1 MNSGTDCSKE
11 HVERTATSLIER
23 LKLEDAQAWQQL
35 VTLYGPL
42 VYSWT
47 RRAGVPPEDSRDVV
61 QDVFQS
67 VVRYVAS
74 FRRDQPG
81 DSFRGWLY
89 TITKSKVAEHWRR
102 QRGPQAAGGTEAMQR
117 MAQFAEEDSRSV
129 SGVGDAIDSD
139 GTLIRAM
146 ELIRAEFENQTWRAV
161 WSVVVEGRSPADVA
175 TELGMSTNA
184 VYVAKSRILRRLRE
198 ELADLID

>member
-1 MNSGTDCSKE
+1 MNSNADCSKDG
-11 HVERTATSLIER
+11 VDRTATSLIER
-23 LKLEDAQAWQQL
+23 IKLLDAQAWQQL

-47 RRAGVPPEDSRDVV
+47 RRAGVPPEDARDVV

-67 VVRYVAS
+67 VVRYVS
-74 FRRDQPG
+74 NFHRDQAG

-102 QRGPQAAGGTEAMQR
+102 RQDAQADGGTEAMQR
-117 MAQFAEEDSRSV
+117 MAQLAEQDSCSTR
-129 SGVGDAIDSD
+129 GEGDASD
-139 GTLIRAM
+139 IGGTLRRAM
-146 ELIRAEFENQTWRAV
+146 EMIRAEFENQTWQAV
-161 WSVVVEGRSPADVA
+161 WNVVAEGRVPSEVA
-175 TELGMSTNA
+175 KELGMSTNA